1 MCGFGVKWWS
11 IEGEKKKGVDL
22 KHVFDSPRRPSLVAT
37 KLLLFASLFQ
47 PKANLASF
55 KPLSLLPAQIMRT
68 SNGHSSMDGSL
79 NTPPPSPSQELA
91 ELLDII
97 DSANRPSTSSTAA
110 DALIKFMKHNKAR
123 ADVELRPRN
132 LATALKRS
140 FLGTNTI
147 IL

>member
-1 MCGFGVKWWS
+1 
-11 IEGEKKKGVDL
+11 
-22 KHVFDSPRRPSLVAT
+22 
-37 KLLLFASLFQ
+37 
-47 PKANLASF
+47 
-55 KPLSLLPAQIMRT
+55 
-68 SNGHSSMDGSL
+68 MDGSL

-123 ADVELRPRN
+123 ADIELRPRN

-140 FLGTNTI
+140 FLGTDTI
-147 IL
+147 IF